1 MKDFINDLPKI
12 ILLYI
17 VTMLTVSLFWGLLPG
32 VVISTTNFTLAIII
46 AYAM

>member
-17 VTMLTVSLFWGLLPG
+17 IAVLTVGLFWGLLPG
-32 VVISTTNFTLAIII
+32 VILSTTNFTLAIII